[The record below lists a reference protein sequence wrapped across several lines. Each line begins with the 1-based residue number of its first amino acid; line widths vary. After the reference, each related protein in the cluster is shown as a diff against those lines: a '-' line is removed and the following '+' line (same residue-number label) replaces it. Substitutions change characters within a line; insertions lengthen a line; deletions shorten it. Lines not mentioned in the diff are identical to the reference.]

1 MLNPILE
8 TLPTGH
14 VRRSGEYHETGKIT
28 AGDVM
33 NWDSYFDMD
42 VRTTSTQTNGLQ
54 NDSRVQGGLG
64 ALRGDWRPLSENEMR
79 HGLRVRTG
87 PGLFKPGTPRKQAT
101 LILSIMARR
110 VLLFAGACTA
120 MTV

>member
-1 MLNPILE
+1 MCGGTSLEDLGVESDLIQVKSLE

-14 VRRSGEYHETGKIT
+14 VRRSGEYHETGKTT

-54 NDSRVQGGLG
+54 NDSRVHGGLG
-64 ALRGDWRPLSENEMR
+64 ALRGDWRPLTENEMR

-87 PGLFKPGTPRKQAT
+87 PGFFKPGTPRK
-101 LILSIMARR
+101 
-110 VLLFAGACTA
+110 
-120 MTV
+120 